1 MGINQV
7 PSTAVTSVTAGSSK
21 ISIAGTTTA
30 PTVDLGT
37 SGATAGSYTLSSITV
52 DASGRVT
59 AASNGSVSAGAYTLI
74 ASGAMSGVG
83 TLNFTSLAAGYQ
95 KLALYLVGFTNSY
108 TCGAQRLYTRVNSD
122 TSCSYRYGLF
132 SYSCGSGP
140 ASGIANQISVTPNAS
155 YGANQNVCIEYENYA
170 GAGMKYM
177 RSFGVVQNAPFLG
190 SSSWANSSAVTSVSA
205 YVSVGTWTA
214 GNYYLYGVK

>member
-1 MGINQV
+1 MGINQI

-21 ISIAGTTTA
+21 ISIGGTTTA

-74 ASGAMSGVG
+74 SSGSMSGVG
-83 TLNFTSLAAGYQ
+83 TLNFTSLASGYQ
-95 KLALYLVGFTNSY
+95 KLALYLVGFNNSY
-108 TCGAQRLYTRVNSD
+108 TCGSIRVYTRVNGD
-122 TSCSYRYGLF
+122 TGCSYRYGLW
-132 SYSCGSGP
+132 SYSCGSAP
-140 ASGIANQISVTPNAS
+140 ASGITNGISVCPNNS
-155 YGANQNVCIEYENYA
+155 FGANQNICVEYENYA
-170 GAGMKYM
+170 GAGMKYI
-177 RSFGVVQNAPFLG
+177 RSFGVTQNAPFLG
-190 SSSWANSSAVTSVSA
+190 SHSWANSSAVTSVSA
-205 YVSVGTWTA
+205 YISVGTWNA